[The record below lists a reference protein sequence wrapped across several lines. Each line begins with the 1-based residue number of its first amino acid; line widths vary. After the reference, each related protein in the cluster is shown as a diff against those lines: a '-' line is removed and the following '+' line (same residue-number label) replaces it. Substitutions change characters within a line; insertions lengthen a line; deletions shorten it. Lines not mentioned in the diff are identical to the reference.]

1 VGEGYVL
8 GVKRNLDKGSMA
20 KGRMEGR
27 HDRDRDGMREARL
40 GVMES
45 LLVPPPLQN
54 AESGTQWGLD
64 ARHGPRHVVTNL
76 KHRVPSMTCQR
87 TTNIKTKWDL
97 RFDQVQAGKRRRV
110 VTVHYPQTRSLMS
123 T

>member
-1 VGEGYVL
+1 MGEGYVL

-45 LLVPPPLQN
+45 LLVPPPLQYKTPN
-54 AESGTQWGLD
+54 QEFSGDWTRGT
-64 ARHGPRHVVTNL
+64 GPDTW
-76 KHRVPSMTCQR
+76 SQ
-87 TTNIKTKWDL
+87 I
-97 RFDQVQAGKRRRV
+97 
-110 VTVHYPQTRSLMS
+110 
-123 T
+123 